1 MTEVQTSYQGNPNLK
16 KANQAIEWDA
26 NTVKEFIRC
35 SQDPVYFAET
45 YMKIVSLDE
54 GLVNFKLR
62 DYQRDMI
69 RSMKDNRYCAYNL
82 SRQSGKSIT
91 VCAFLLWFVIF
102 NESKEVAIL
111 ANKGDT
117 AREILGRIQL
127 AYQYLP
133 KWLQQGTT
141 VWNKGSFELENGCK
155 IIAAATT
162 SDNVRGHSISICYL
176 DECAFIDN
184 YDEFFASVFPTISSG
199 SETKIIMTSTP
210 KGLNHF
216 YKTVKLGKEGKNG
229 YHVIEVPWH
238 RVPGRDDNWKKK
250 TLEAL
255 NGDEEK
261 FDQEFNIQF
270 LGSSGTLISGWKLQE
285 LTELKPIMKNQDG
298 LSQYKA
304 PVKDRKYVIIVD
316 VARGKGLD
324 YSAFSVIDITSMPYE
339 QACTFRSN
347 GILVADYA
355 DFVYQTAR
363 LYNQA
368 YVLVEINDIGEQVG
382 WTLQNEFE
390 YENLFMTESAGMKG
404 KRLTSGFAGSSK
416 DPGIRTTKPVKSTG
430 CSMLKM
436 LVEQNQLIVNDA
448 NTITELSTFSKKSNT
463 YEAEPGCNDDLVMGL
478 VLFGWMTNQQ
488 YFKDLNDINTL
499 TKLREKTKEEV
510 AEDMV
515 PFGFVSDGRDDG
527 VFTSADGDRWL
538 VVDRSMEND
547 IL

>member
-1 MTEVQTSYQGNPNLK
+1 MTEIESYQGNPNLK
-16 KANQAIEWDA
+16 KANQQLDWDA
-26 NTVKEFIRC
+26 NSVKEMLKC

-54 GLVNFKLR
+54 GLVNFTLR
-62 DYQRDMI
+62 DYQKEMLWA
-69 RSMKDNRYCAYNL
+69 MKENRYCAFNL

-91 VCAFLLWFVIF
+91 VCAFLLWYIIF
-102 NESKEVAIL
+102 NEAKEVAIL

-133 KWLQQGTT
+133 KWLQHGTT
-141 VWNKGSFELENGCK
+141 IWNKGSFELENGSK

-176 DECAFIDN
+176 DECAFIEN

-229 YHVIEVPWH
+229 FKVIEVPWH
-238 RVPGRDDNWKKK
+238 KVPGRDDNWRVK

-270 LGSSGTLISGWKLQE
+270 LGSSGTLISGWKLKE
-285 LTELKPIMKNQDG
+285 MVESRPIMKNEDG
-298 LSQYKA
+298 LRQYTA
-304 PVKDRKYVIIVD
+304 PIKDHMYIVVVD

-324 YSAFSVIDITSMPYE
+324 YSAFSVVDITSMPYD
-339 QACTFRSN
+339 QSCTFRSN
-347 GILVADYA
+347 GILAADYA
-355 DFVYQTAR
+355 EIVFNTAKM
-363 LYNQA
+363 YNNA
-368 YVLVEINDIGEQVG
+368 WVLVEINDIGEQVA
-382 WTLQNEFE
+382 WTLQNDLE
-390 YENLFMTESAGMKG
+390 YENIFMTERAGNQG
-404 KRLTSGFAGSSK
+404 KRLTAGFGGGSK

-430 CSMLKM
+430 CSMIKM
-436 LVEQNQLIVNDA
+436 LVEQNQLIVHDA
-448 NTITELSTFSKKSNT
+448 NTISEFTTFSKKNNT
-463 YEAEPGCNDDLVMGL
+463 YEAEPGTTDDLVMGL

-488 YFKDLNDINTL
+488 YFKDLNNINTL
-499 TKLREKTKEEV
+499 TELREKTKEEI
-510 AEDMV
+510 ADDMT
-515 PFGFVSDGRDDG
+515 PFGFIDDGRDE
-527 VFTSADGDRWL
+527 VEFTADGDRWMIATDL
-538 VVDRSMEND
+538 EFTN
-547 IL
+547 L

>member
-1 MTEVQTSYQGNPNLK
+1 MTQLETYQGNPNLK

-26 NTVKEFIRC
+26 NTVKEFIKC

-45 YMKIVSLDE
+45 YMKIVSLDD

-91 VCAFLLWFVIF
+91 VCAFLLWYVIF

-285 LTELKPIMKNQDG
+285 LVEQKPIMKNEDG
-298 LSQYKA
+298 LRQYKA
-304 PVKDRKYVIIVD
+304 PVKDNKYAIIVD

-324 YSAFSVIDITSMPYE
+324 YSAFSVIDITSMPYD
-339 QACTFRSN
+339 QVCTFRSN

-390 YENLFMTESAGMKG
+390 YENLMLTESAGMKG
-404 KRLTSGFAGSSK
+404 KRLTSGFAGSNK

-436 LVEQNQLIVNDA
+436 LVEQNQLMINDA
-448 NTITELSTFSKKSNT
+448 NTIMELSTFSKKNNT

-515 PFGFVSDGRDDG
+515 PFGFVSDGRDDTDF
-527 VFTSADGDRWL
+527 VSADGDRWL
-538 VVDRSMEND
+538 VADITLEND

>member
-1 MTEVQTSYQGNPNLK
+1 MTELENYQGNPNLK

-91 VCAFLLWFVIF
+91 VCAFLLWYVIF

-270 LGSSGTLISGWKLQE
+270 LGSSGTLISSWKLQE
-285 LTELKPIMKNQDG
+285 LLEQKPIMKNEDG
-298 LSQYKA
+298 LRQYKS
-304 PVKDRKYVIIVD
+304 PIKDRKYAVIVD

-324 YSAFSVIDITSMPYE
+324 YSAFSVIDITSMPYD
-339 QACTFRSN
+339 QVCTFRSN

-368 YVLVEINDIGEQVG
+368 YVLVEINDIGVAI
-382 WTLQNEFE
+382 NRR
-390 YENLFMTESAGMKG
+390 ESADV
-404 KRLTSGFAGSSK
+404 FA
-416 DPGIRTTKPVKSTG
+416 DMITDQFDEMIRQCERHP
-430 CSMLKM
+430 
-436 LVEQNQLIVNDA
+436 
-448 NTITELSTFSKKSNT
+448 
-463 YEAEPGCNDDLVMGL
+463 LVMNVSIHPFIMGQPFRL
-478 VLFGWMTNQQ
+478 NRLRQALEHCRSHAGAGVCADHHAASDPRQ
-488 YFKDLNDINTL
+488 YSRVRRRTAPGGGPHRRCGKSHHAVRQGKWVFQ
-499 TKLREKTKEEV
+499 RRHR
-510 AEDMV
+510 ARA
-515 PFGFVSDGRDDG
+515 VSGRRHEDDG
-527 VFTSADGDRWL
+527 V
-538 VVDRSMEND
+538 
-547 IL
+547 

>member
-1 MTEVQTSYQGNPNLK
+1 MDNIKSYQGNPNLK
-16 KANQAIEWDA
+16 RADQKIEWDE
-26 NTVKEFIRC
+26 NTVKELIKC

-54 GLVNFKLR
+54 GLINFALR
-62 DYQRDMI
+62 DYQKDMI
-69 RSMKDNRYCAYNL
+69 RAMKDNRYCAFNL

-91 VCAFLLWFVIF
+91 VCAFLLWYIIF

-117 AREILGRIQL
+117 AREILSRIQL

-133 KWLQQGTT
+133 KWLQQGTV
-141 VWNKGSFELENGCK
+141 VWNKGSFELENGSK

-199 SETKIIMTSTP
+199 SDTKILMTSTP
-210 KGLNHF
+210 RGLNHF

-229 YHVIEVPWH
+229 FHVIEVPWH
-238 RVPGRDDNWKKK
+238 RVPGRDDNWKIK

-255 NGDEEK
+255 NGDTEK

-285 LTELKPIMKNQDG
+285 LVEQKPIMKNEDG
-298 LSQYKA
+298 LCQYKL
-304 PVKDRKYVIIVD
+304 PIKDHQYVLIAD

-324 YSAFSVIDITSMPYE
+324 YSAFSIIDITSMPYE
-339 QACTFRSN
+339 QVCTFKSN
-347 GILVADYA
+347 NILVADYA
-355 DFVYQTAR
+355 EVILQTAT
-363 LYNQA
+363 LYSLA
-368 YVLVEINDIGEQVG
+368 HVLVEINDIGEQAA
-382 WTLQNEFE
+382 WTLQHDFE
-390 YENLFMTESAGMKG
+390 YDNLFLTEAGGPRG
-404 KRLTSGFAGSSK
+404 KKLTAGFGGSSK
-416 DPGIRTTKPVKSTG
+416 DLGIRTTKPVKSAG

-436 LVEQNQLIVNDA
+436 LIEQNQLIVNDA
-448 NTITELSTFSKKSNT
+448 ATISELTTFSKKNNS
-463 YEAEPGCNDDLVMGL
+463 YEAESGANDDLVMGL

-488 YFKDLNDINTL
+488 YFKDLNNINTL
-499 TKLREKTKEEV
+499 IEMREKTKEEV
-510 AEDMV
+510 SDDML
-515 PFGFVSDGRDDG
+515 PFGFINDGHEDSEII
-527 VFTSADGDRWL
+527 TADGEHWIF
-538 VVDRSMEND
+538 VEND
-547 IL
+547 NL